1 MRPVVL
7 AMFVSL
13 DGYINGPA
21 GAFAGPPFSPD
32 LKTHWMDRN
41 MQRSDVMMY
50 GRVCYEGMEQYWTSQ
65 HDDPQAKD
73 LANRE
78 KLVFSNTLTEAKWG
92 RVRIVR
98 DADIATEIA
107 KLKAQPGK
115 DIVLIGGAGIANT
128 FLRRDLVD
136 ELSLLVMP
144 TLLGGGTRLFQD
156 TAPLRLKL
164 IESLPFDTGMVRL
177 TYRRA

>member
-32 LKTHWMDRN
+32 LKTHWIDRN

-73 LANRE
+73 LADRE

-98 DADIATEIA
+98 DAEGATRQGHRTHRRRWHRQH
-107 KLKAQPGK
+107 LPQ
-115 DIVLIGGAGIANT
+115 AGP
-128 FLRRDLVD
+128 RRRVEPARHADLVGRWD
-136 ELSLLVMP
+136 
-144 TLLGGGTRLFQD
+144 
-156 TAPLRLKL
+156 APLSGHRAAS
-164 IESLPFDTGMVRL
+164 IETD
-177 TYRRA
+177 